1 MSSRTTFRRA
11 FTMVELLVVIAIV
24 GTLVALLLPAVQSAR
39 ETARRS
45 QCASNLRQVG
55 IGWMAYADA
64 RRGAFPRTD
73 HEQDAQ
79 GRSQSWIFTMAP
91 FLESCDAIR
100 ICPSDFRGTE
110 RRTKLATSYLLN
122 AYVSMAVPKAVRNQK
137 QLTATTRTLVTFEI
151 SPRMSPKPANDHAHP
166 NAWFSADN
174 FSMQGMVPDWI
185 WLAIQAEAH
194 LGEVTIFDTAGKPQ
208 QTDRLHV
215 GHANYLFAD
224 GHVETIPVETAAAWV
239 AAVKSATDPNFAMP
253 DQMPRDRN

>member
-1 MSSRTTFRRA
+1 MPTRTAARRA

-39 ETARRS
+39 ETARRT

-55 IGWMAYADA
+55 IGWLAYADS

-73 HEQDAQ
+73 HEKDAQ
-79 GRSQSWIFTMAP
+79 GRSKSWIFTMAP

-100 ICPSDFRGTE
+100 ICPSDFRGPE
-110 RRTKLATSYLLN
+110 RRTKSATSYLLN
-122 AYVSMAVPKAVRNQK
+122 SYVSMAVPQAVRNLR

-151 SPRMSPKPANDHAHP
+151 SPQMSPNPANDHAHP

-194 LGEVTIFDTAGKPQ
+194 LGEVTIFDAGGRPQ
-208 QTDRLHV
+208 RTDRLHV

-224 GHVETIPVETAAAWV
+224 GHVETIPVATAAAWV
-239 AAVKSATDPNFAMP
+239 AAVTSATHPNFAMP